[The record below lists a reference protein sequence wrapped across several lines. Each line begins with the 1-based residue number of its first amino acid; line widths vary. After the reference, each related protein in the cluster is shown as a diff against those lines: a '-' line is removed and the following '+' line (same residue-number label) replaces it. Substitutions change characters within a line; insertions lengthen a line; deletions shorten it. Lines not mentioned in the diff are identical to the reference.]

1 MCNLSRRHSEAQW
14 RADRVS
20 NSMVL
25 LVSLAASFSPLS
37 SNIYFPA
44 LDLIADAMNTSNATF
59 ALSVSI
65 YMYVSFCLSS
75 CPFRPFLR
83 TTVS

>member
-1 MCNLSRRHSEAQW
+1 
-14 RADRVS
+14 
-20 NSMVL
+20 MVL

-44 LDLIADAMNTSNATF
+44 LDLIADAMKTSNATF

-65 YMYVSFCLSS
+65 YMYVSLPFVVSLS
-75 CPFRPFLR
+75 PLLR